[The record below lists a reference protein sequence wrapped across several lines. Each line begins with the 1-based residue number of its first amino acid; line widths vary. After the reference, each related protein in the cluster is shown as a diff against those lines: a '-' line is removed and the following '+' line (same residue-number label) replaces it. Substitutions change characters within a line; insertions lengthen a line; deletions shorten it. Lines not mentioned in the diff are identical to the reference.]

1 MRALTTQGQQLMEDL
16 AHRYGVSTDAAMN
29 LLQALYVGNGTMAQ
43 FNHPDLGGSGQW
55 MQGGMTMVSDL
66 FNNALKAKVDGLCSE
81 LSTLLA
87 KQAVLAGPVSS
98 QSQSQGGIQQG
109 PAVSLFVPAA
119 PGSAGRWWPADLG
132 IPGATGAQN
141 NLRYA
146 YFPAVRRLAVE
157 INGQV
162 TVYDTGD
169 HQIGGVSQQQ
179 GMGASL
185 TFTSQFGLVRLADLP
200 VVVVG
205 GMPPAETRV
214 AVEEARPQPAP
225 AEETAA
231 TIIATIERLAKLRQ
245 KNILSEEEF
254 AAKKAELLSRL

>member
-1 MRALTTQGQQLMEDL
+1 MRALTPQGQQLIEDL
-16 AHRYGVSTDAAMN
+16 AHRYGVSTDAVMN
-29 LLQALYVGNGTMAQ
+29 LLQALYVSNGTMAQ

-55 MQGGMTMVSDL
+55 MQGGMTMVGDM

-87 KQAVLAGPVSS
+87 NQAVLAGPVSS
-98 QSQSQGGIQQG
+98 QSQSQGGTQQG

-119 PGSAGRWWPADLG
+119 PGSAGQWWPADLG
-132 IPGATGAQN
+132 IPSATGAQN

-146 YFPAVRRLAVE
+146 YFPAARRLAVE
-157 INGQV
+157 INGHV

-179 GMGASL
+179 SMGASL

-200 VVVVG
+200 VVAVG
-205 GMPPAETRV
+205 GMPPAETGI
-214 AVEEARPQPAP
+214 AAEEEPQPIP
-225 AEETAA
+225 AEEATAA
-231 TIIATIERLAKLRQ
+231 IIAKIEQLAKLRR